1 MSFQVM
7 DIEPINASQ
16 QSLVRIFSDEFA
28 FMIPPYQRPYAWE
41 NEQARDL
48 LTDISSAL
56 DDALSTKDPVTYF
69 LGSIVLIKKPG
80 SPNADVVD
88 GQQRLTTLTIL
99 FAVLRD
105 LSNGRIAAKR
115 HSYICEE
122 GDADKGTKDRYRLAP
137 RRQDADFF
145 KANIQIEGTTE
156 KLSGEEG
163 SSESQRLMASNAY
176 FFREQLGKWD
186 AERRDDLFAFL
197 VQRCYLVVI
206 SVSSVET
213 AHRVFTVL
221 NARGLDLTA
230 TDILK
235 ADLLDRVAAENE
247 GKFALDWE
255 AFESALGRE
264 RFVELFQH
272 IRMIYQKEKPRE
284 RLEVG
289 FPKHVTIFKSDAD
302 KFMSSVLGRFAGA
315 YEVLL
320 NPSEV
325 EQKFGSDSRRLVA
338 SLLRLDNSDWLPVA
352 LDCLSK
358 DKLKKEQASIFL
370 TALERLAYYM
380 FVSRHDI
387 NARIARYS
395 KAITELQAGVEPNSS
410 TCSLGL
416 SKQEQYQFL
425 IELNGPIYEK
435 ARVRLPVLLRLD
447 DAFSDGAAEYNH
459 RIISVEHV
467 MPQNPKVGSPWLSMF
482 DDDEERYVWTHRLG
496 NLVLLT
502 RAKNSQAS
510 NWDFDRKKS
519 EYFSTKAG
527 VSSFKLTTMVLKETV
542 WDAATLKKR
551 HGAAVEKLA
560 QVWNLDYASWQK
572 QA

>member
-1 MSFQVM
+1 MSFQTM

-28 FMIPPYQRPYAWE
+28 FTIPPYQRPYAWGE
-41 NEQARDL
+41 EQVREL
-48 LTDISSAL
+48 LADISSAL
-56 DDALSTKDPVTYF
+56 DEALFTKDPVTYF

-99 FAVLRD
+99 LAVLRD
-105 LSNGRIAAKR
+105 LSNGKTAAKR
-115 HSYICEE
+115 HAYICEE
-122 GDADKGTKDRYRLAP
+122 GDTDKGTKDRYRLAP

-145 KANIQIEGTTE
+145 KMNVQEEGTTA

-163 SSESQRLMASNAY
+163 GSESQCLMAANAF
-176 FFREQLGKWD
+176 FFRNSLKKWD
-186 AERRDDLFAFL
+186 AKRRDDLFAFL

-206 SVSSVET
+206 SVSSVDT

-235 ADLLDRVAAENE
+235 ADLLDRVATENE
-247 GKFALDWE
+247 EKFALDWE

-284 RLEVG
+284 RLELG
-289 FPKHVTIFKSDAD
+289 FAKHVTIFKVDAD
-302 KFMSSVLGRFAGA
+302 KFMNAVLRRFAET

-320 NPSEV
+320 NPSDV
-325 EQKFGSDSRRLVA
+325 EDKFGSASRRLVA

-352 LDCLSK
+352 LDYLSK
-358 DKLKKEQASIFL
+358 DKLKKEQANGFL
-370 TALERLAYYM
+370 AALERLAYYM
-380 FVSRHDI
+380 FVSRYDI

-395 KAITELQAGVEPNSS
+395 NAIAELQKGVDPSS
-410 TCSLGL
+410 PKCSLSL
-416 SKQEQYQFL
+416 KKEEQYDFL
-425 IELNGPIYEK
+425 DELDGPIYEK

-447 DAFSDGAAEYNH
+447 DAFSDGAAEYTH
-459 RIISVEHV
+459 KIISVEHV
-467 MPQNPKVGSPWLSMF
+467 MPQNPKADSPWLSMF
-482 DDDEERYVWTHRLG
+482 EDESERYGWTHCLG

-502 RAKNSQAS
+502 RAKNSQAN

-527 VSSFKLTTMVLKETV
+527 VSSFKLTTMVIKEKV
-542 WDAATLKKR
+542 WDVVTLEKR
-551 HGAAVEKLA
+551 HLAALEKLA
-560 QVWNLDYASWQK
+560 DVWNLDFDSWSEFE
-572 QA
+572 